1 MEKDI
6 LFNDEEKAKA
16 KAKEK
21 EWYKAFRKSNGDAIF
36 STELMKKAPKISKSR
51 FDFIPKKIK
60 SN

>member
-6 LFNDEEKAKA
+6 LFNDEE

-21 EWYKAFRKSNGDAIF
+21 EWYKAFRKSNGNAIF
-36 STELMKKAPKISKSR
+36 STELMKKAPKISKNR

>member
-6 LFNDEEKAKA
+6 LFNDEEKA

>member
-6 LFNDEEKAKA
+6 LFNDEEKA

-36 STELMKKAPKISKSR
+36 STELMKKAPKIFKSR